1 MYSKSSTVLWMM
13 VSGWLMVAGREILVR
28 SLPMAC
34 LRMEKSEKLW
44 FTGCGAGRRALG
56 VHAASSSSSSDS
68 DDASSFSRSS
78 SSSSSSSS
86 SPPSDPIESSEPNA
100 SPPSP
105 TFRPVTAVPPRDA
118 SSPVDVATAKSCR
131 LMSSTAWRYLLVSE
145 SCANVDVC
153 ADANE
158 ATEPYSL
165 DPESL
170 EPSFNSSSSSPSSSE
185 SEDALPSR
193 RTSSLSAAAS
203 RNPSR
208 AFCTSSSAHLS
219 RSSSLDRLLSFRLAS
234 AAAAEGLD
242 STSAGM
248 SGPADPPTPLS
259 PRSFV

>member
-1 MYSKSSTVLWMM
+1 MM

-78 SSSSSSSS
+78 SSSEDEPS

-100 SPPSP
+100 APPSP
-105 TFRPVTAVPPRDA
+105 TLLPFVTAVPPRDA

-131 LMSSTAWRYLLVSE
+131 LMSSTAWRYRAVSE
-145 SCANVDVC
+145 SETNVDVC

-165 DPESL
+165 DDPESL
-170 EPSFNSSSSSPSSSE
+170 EPSFDSSSSSPSSSE

-219 RSSSLDRLLSFRLAS
+219 RSSSLDRALSFRLAS